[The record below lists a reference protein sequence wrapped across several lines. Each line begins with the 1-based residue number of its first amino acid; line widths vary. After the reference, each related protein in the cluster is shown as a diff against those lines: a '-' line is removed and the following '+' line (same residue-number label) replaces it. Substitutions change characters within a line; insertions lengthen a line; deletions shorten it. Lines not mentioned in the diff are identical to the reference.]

1 MRPFLAVRASV
12 HEENGIDTN
21 VCIPHNK
28 IFKIY
33 EILSKKCLKIC
44 SYS

>member
-1 MRPFLAVRASV
+1 MRHFLTVRASV

-28 IFKIY
+28 IFKLY
-33 EILSKKCLKIC
+33 EIPSKKGLKIC